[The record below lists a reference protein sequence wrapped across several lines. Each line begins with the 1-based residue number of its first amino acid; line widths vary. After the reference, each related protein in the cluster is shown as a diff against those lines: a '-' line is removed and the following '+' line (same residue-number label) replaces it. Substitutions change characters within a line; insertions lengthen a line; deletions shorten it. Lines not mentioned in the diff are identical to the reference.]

1 MRQLHRWQA
10 QLNNEIKSKD
20 TFAVLCYYLQ
30 GHRNGGSCLSCIRLV
45 VTSTSE
51 DQKYQE
57 G

>member
-20 TFAVLCYYLQ
+20 TFAVLCYDLQ
-30 GHRNGGSCLSCIRLV
+30 GHRNGGCLLSCITLV

-51 DQKYQE
+51 DQKY
-57 G
+57 